1 MDPLSQFISSQKKSK
16 SILPDTDFD
25 KYFAE
30 LESVQEKRINFVT
43 RMSEPR
49 PPFWR
54 MKVPR
59 ILLSWTVLAV
69 LCTIVSISLLGVIL
83 YRMSMIVALSAFD
96 KNDRL
101 QGNINYF
108 DLIFNKLINYSGFES
123 LTISLTGALI
133 NLILI
138 LVLSFLY
145 DRIAV
150 WLTDKELHR

>member
-1 MDPLSQFISSQKKSK
+1 
-16 SILPDTDFD
+16 
-25 KYFAE
+25 
-30 LESVQEKRINFVT
+30 
-43 RMSEPR
+43 MSEPR

-133 NLILI
+133 NLVLI

-150 WLTDKELHR
+150 WLTDKELHRLLNSFINGQK